1 MDTDINSIINAKTKL
16 IENIQSIRQ
25 KKIKNDNENEL
36 LEITNLENSI
46 DDNNHNLINSEL
58 SLNKNKEQK
67 KELLKKKYI
76 LDKNFEI
83 ELSKTE
89 KFNNDIIDIK
99 NKIKYN
105 KKLLIDNSQSIKN
118 IKENTE
124 KELKNLEIEN
134 NNFIKSNKE
143 KLYNMLNNINEFKN
157 KNVYDNNRLINKINK
172 NQEVIKYY
180 YNLNIK
186 DYDKKLDNRF
196 KNVNNLINFLK
207 QKNNLKNKKKLNNK
221 ILKELYFKLE
231 GENEKLLLENERYF
245 LQKNKN
251 IMMLKEELN
260 KNNITKKI
268 YFEKIKELEND
279 TNYINNK
286 NKIILNNQK
295 IGNLEKENI
304 FLENETN
311 INNKIFIS
319 KINYYDYKYKNL
331 INKFRN
337 ENLELN
343 YKLELNF
350 LKSNNLQNDFYIINN
365 KLNNNTIIKN
375 KYFENK
381 INDLKNT
388 KNKDIEIYIKK
399 NNIINLK
406 IREYHEQ
413 IYILSNIL
421 KKIPLNYELR
431 KQQISD
437 KISIINKKINKLQDT
452 IKIYKSNIKI
462 NKIILEDLKN
472 NYKENKLKRQIENN
486 NLKIKELIEINNIKK
501 ELNYVK

>member
-295 IGNLEKENI
+295 ISNLEKENI

-311 INNKIFIS
+311 INNKIFI
-319 KINYYDYKYKNL
+319 
-331 INKFRN
+331 F
-337 ENLELN
+337 
-343 YKLELNF
+343 
-350 LKSNNLQNDFYIINN
+350 
-365 KLNNNTIIKN
+365 
-375 KYFENK
+375 
-381 INDLKNT
+381 
-388 KNKDIEIYIKK
+388 
-399 NNIINLK
+399 
-406 IREYHEQ
+406 
-413 IYILSNIL
+413 
-421 KKIPLNYELR
+421 
-431 KQQISD
+431 
-437 KISIINKKINKLQDT
+437 
-452 IKIYKSNIKI
+452 
-462 NKIILEDLKN
+462 
-472 NYKENKLKRQIENN
+472 
-486 NLKIKELIEINNIKK
+486 
-501 ELNYVK
+501 

>member
-286 NKIILNNQK
+286 NKIILNNNK
-295 IGNLEKENI
+295 IKNLEKENI

-381 INDLKNT
+381 INDFIKN

>member
-99 NKIKYN
+99 KKIKYN

>member
-1 MDTDINSIINAKTKL
+1 MK
-16 IENIQSIRQ
+16 
-25 KKIKNDNENEL
+25 
-36 LEITNLENSI
+36 
-46 DDNNHNLINSEL
+46 
-58 SLNKNKEQK
+58 
-67 KELLKKKYI
+67 
-76 LDKNFEI
+76 I